1 MAGATIVISTRR
13 SRKLIA
19 SLWLAASLLL
29 FIILAVQSLR
39 GVYNS
44 QADEA
49 WGWLL
54 PAVMPT
60 LSLIVGV
67 LVADATTE
75 RRTDKNVEF
84 FFFVLAGGLSAI
96 YLVLVALVLLLQ
108 PYSEI
113 PRLDLMRRS
122 SLWLGPLQ
130 GLVAGALGVFFVRD
144 TQRGDSPTRRSHRG
158 RA

>member
-1 MAGATIVISTRR
+1 MISTRR

-75 RRTDKNVEF
+75 RRTDKNVEV

-113 PRLDLMRRS
+113 SRVDLMRRS
-122 SLWLGPLQ
+122 SIWLGPLQ

-144 TQRGDSPTRRSHRG
+144 NQRGDSPTRRSHRG
-158 RA
+158 RV